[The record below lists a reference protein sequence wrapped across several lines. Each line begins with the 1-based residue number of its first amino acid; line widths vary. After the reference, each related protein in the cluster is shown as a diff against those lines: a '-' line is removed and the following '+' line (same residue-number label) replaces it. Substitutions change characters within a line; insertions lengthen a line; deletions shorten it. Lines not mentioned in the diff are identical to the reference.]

1 MGRDY
6 RHNQLRIHTN
16 FVRITSPSI
25 VNGLQHGR
33 KLYVRAD
40 IKTRCIL
47 STDCVYGL
55 LTILRVSINPA
66 DMRNADEV
74 YFLGGKN

>member
-1 MGRDY
+1 VIIAIINY
-6 RHNQLRIHTN
+6 VFPTS
-16 FVRITSPSI
+16 FVRVTSPNI
-25 VNGLQHGR
+25 VNGLQHGG

-40 IKTRCIL
+40 IKTRRIL

-55 LTILRVSINPA
+55 LTILRLSINPA
-66 DMRNADEV
+66 GIRNADEV